1 MYDIFFRKFNDKVT
15 LSCEEEDF
23 IRQYLTSKKLRKE
36 QYMLQEMDS
45 CKSIALDEKGDEHIT
60 GFALEGW
67 TMGDLAKFIIEFF
80 FVRLH

>member
-1 MYDIFFRKFNDKVT
+1 M
-15 LSCEEEDF
+15 
-23 IRQYLTSKKLRKE
+23 LR
-36 QYMLQEMDS
+36 EMDS

-80 FVRLH
+80 FCSTSLLQPESQELLKMKLSNKMSNT